1 MSEETETKGQGG
13 IILPQILVFCQD
25 TPLEQS
31 KGSGGCGGS
40 SPA

>member
-1 MSEETETKGQGG
+1 MSEETETKGQGA
-13 IILPQILVFCQD
+13 ITLLQTLLFCQD

-31 KGSGGCGGS
+31 KGSNGCGGS

>member
-13 IILPQILVFCQD
+13 ITLLQTLVFCQD
-25 TPLEQS
+25 TLLEQS
-31 KGSGGCGGS
+31 KGPDGCGGS